1 MISKLLQ
8 IKYKNLMII
17 KPLEVF
23 NYQHLK
29 LIPINFKRNKSI
41 KIIKIDRQVANI
53 LVENIKFQTLIQV
66 NYVIIMMKI
75 KRLID

>member
-1 MISKLLQ
+1 
-8 IKYKNLMII
+8 MII

-23 NYQHLK
+23 NNQHLK
-29 LIPINFKRNKSI
+29 LIPIHFKRNKSI